1 MKTRLRLESERC
13 NRIKSIACRRDYQVR
28 KQIQKV
34 LEMLSPDFDWD
45 TYWQRD
51 DAETVEEEFKKCVK
65 IYSPTEG
72 DDYHDCG
79 SYKAVDTPK
88 GMYRLFY
95 LLEPQG
101 LDFTNMYRGD
111 LFSFVSADERFL
123 VRVSLF
129 EYELGLYFLAP
140 EELIDKSDAACVPSA
155 WPGADNRIRLTDQVG
170 IDFFQMV
177 KRIVE
182 HEFEVYPVGEFKV

>member
-1 MKTRLRLESERC
+1 MKEE
-13 NRIKSIACRRDYQVR
+13 
-28 KQIQKV
+28 IQEL
-34 LEMLSPDFDWD
+34 LEMLSPKFDWD
-45 TYWQRD
+45 KHWEKD
-51 DAETVEEEFKKCVK
+51 DAEGIEGLFRKCVK
-65 IYSPTEG
+65 LATSTEG
-72 DDYHDCG
+72 DYHDCG
-79 SYKAVDTPK
+79 SYKAEGTPR

-95 LLEPQG
+95 LLEPEAV
-101 LDFTNMYRGD
+101 DFSSMYRGD

-155 WPGADNRIRLTDQVG
+155 WPGADNRIRLTDPVG
-170 IDFFQMV
+170 IDFFEMV